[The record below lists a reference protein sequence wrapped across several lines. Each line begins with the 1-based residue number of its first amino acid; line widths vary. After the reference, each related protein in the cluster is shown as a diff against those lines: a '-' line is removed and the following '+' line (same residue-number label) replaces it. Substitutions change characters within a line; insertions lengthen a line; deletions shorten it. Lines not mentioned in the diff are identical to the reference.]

1 MRPTPFRLSAALL
14 LSLLLGACGGGG
26 GGGGGGP
33 EQPTPPAPPT
43 PEPPAP
49 TYSVTGVI
57 TASDS
62 QAVDSDTNDP
72 AREAVSNDV
81 PVLAQPI
88 PNPITLGGYINQ
100 PGSGEPGRS
109 FNSGDVDDYYLVD
122 LLAGQT
128 VTMLVANFQQGDADL
143 YLLDAGGDVVD
154 FSVDIGELESVTAPQ
169 DGTYLV
175 NVFAFFGATNYTL
188 AVGSS
193 GSPLATASA
202 QTDLVPWQAIV
213 KYADEEEPRSSI
225 DLDRG
230 MGLTQRAGE
239 RGRARLMALHANVTS
254 PRQRLRRLGP
264 ALPKRGRIE
273 PAVRERWE
281 TLLAVKRLQRD
292 PDVEYAMPNYRVSAL
307 AEPNDEAYPLQWH
320 YPLIGLPQAWD
331 YTTGNPGVVVA
342 VVDTGVLPDH
352 PDLSGQ
358 FVPGFDF
365 VRDSAD
371 AGDGDGIDAN
381 PTDPGSSFGGGA
393 GSFHG
398 THVSG
403 TVAASGDNG
412 IGVAGVAY
420 DARVMPLRALG
431 VSGGGTS
438 YDVSQAVRFAAGLP
452 NDSGTTPAQ
461 AAAIIN
467 LSLGGGLPSQAEQA
481 LFAQV
486 RDAGVIVVAAA
497 GNQAS
502 IQPSYPAAYDGV
514 ISVSAVDTQRE
525 LAPYS
530 NTGSSVDVAAP
541 GGNNS
546 VDQTGD
552 GYPDGVL
559 STGASADGGS
569 LGFVYAFLNGTSMAA
584 PHVAGV
590 LALMKSVNP
599 DLTPADIDAMLTAGR
614 LSDDLGAA
622 GRDDQF
628 GHGLINAQ
636 LAVLAALESIG
647 SNPADNPRLVA
658 SASSL
663 NFGATTTT
671 LGLGLDN
678 GGQGDLS
685 LQVIDVS
692 EPWLQVQP
700 ADVDDNGLGEYRVS
714 VDREGLAPGIYA
726 ADIDAQSSVNSLSV
740 RVFVSVAG
748 AGAVSDVGTVY
759 VLLID
764 PAMDETVA
772 QFVSAGSEGR
782 YTFRFDGVA
791 PGDYQ
796 VIAGTDADNDL
807 FICDGGEACGAWLTT
822 DQPILFNLEA
832 DRDGLNFPVEY
843 QVSLPTVT
851 GAAQQGDATATARL
865 DRSDR

>member
-1 MRPTPFRLSAALL
+1 MRPIAHRLPAAACLALL
-14 LSLLLGACGGGG
+14 LTACGGGG
-26 GGGGGGP
+26 GGGGGGSEAPAPP
-33 EQPTPPAPPT
+33 EPPPPDPPAPS
-43 PEPPAP
+43 
-49 TYSVTGVI
+49 YSISGVI
-57 TASDS
+57 TASES

-72 AREAVSNDV
+72 AREAVSNDT
-81 PVLAQPI
+81 PLLAQPI
-88 PNPITLGGYINQ
+88 ANPITLGGYINQ

-109 FNSGDVDDYYLVD
+109 FNGGDVDDYYLVD
-122 LLAGQT
+122 LLAGQS
-128 VTMLVANFQQGDADL
+128 VTMLVANFQLGDADL
-143 YLLDAGGDVVD
+143 YLFDEGGQIVD
-154 FSVDIGELESVTAPQ
+154 FSIDTGELESVTAPE

-188 AVGSS
+188 AVGS
-193 GSPLATASA
+193 GATPLATASA
-202 QTDLVPWQAIV
+202 QTDLVPWEAIV
-213 KYADEEEPRSSI
+213 KYRDDDEARGGV

-239 RGRARLMALHANVTS
+239 SGRARLMALHASGTTL
-254 PRQRLRRLGP
+254 RQRLRRLGP
-264 ALPKRGRIE
+264 ALGKRGRIAA
-273 PAVRERWE
+273 PALRERWE

-292 PDVEYAMPNYRVSAL
+292 PDVEYAAPNYRLSAM

-358 FVPGFDF
+358 FVPGYDF

-371 AGDGDGIDAN
+371 AGDGDGIDAD

-403 TVAASGDNG
+403 TVAAAGDNG

-420 DARVMPLRALG
+420 NARVMPLRALG
-431 VSGGGTS
+431 VSGGGTT

-461 AAAIIN
+461 PAAIIN
-467 LSLGGGLPSQAEQA
+467 LSLGGGLPSQAEEA
-481 LFAQV
+481 LYAQV
-486 RDAGVIVVAAA
+486 RDAGILVVAAA

-502 IQPSYPAAYDGV
+502 AQPSYPAAYDGV

-559 STGASADGGS
+559 STGASVDSGS

-599 DLTPADIDAMLTAGR
+599 DLSPADIDAMLAAGR
-614 LSDDLGAA
+614 LSDDLGAP

-647 SNPADNPRLVA
+647 SSPADNPRLVA

-671 LGLGLDN
+671 LGLELAN
-678 GGQGDLS
+678 GGQGELS
-685 LQVIDVS
+685 LQAIDVS

-700 ADVDDNGLGEYRVS
+700 ADVDDNGLGEYSVS
-714 VDREGLAPGIYA
+714 VDRDGLAAGTYA
-726 ADIDAQSSVNSLSV
+726 ADINAQSAINSLTV

-782 YTFRFDGVA
+782 YSFRFDGVA

-832 DRDGLNFPVEY
+832 DREGLNFPVEY
-843 QVSLPTVT
+843 QVSLPTVS
-851 GAAQQGDATATARL
+851 GAAQQGAAAARL
-865 DRSDR
+865 EAGAK